1 MTNASFFLVP
11 FDEDDKDKSVWFL
24 DHDYLE
30 NMYGMFKKVNGK
42 QFSSCVGN
50 YRCTCW
56 LIQSIFC
63 IAREKIVG
71 WYHTG
76 PKLQQNDIAIN
87 ELIRRYTPNSILVI
101 IDAKP
106 KDLGLPTE
114 AYRAVEEIHDVSR
127 LYLICCQE
135 LNEIEPNDVLGWKS
149 NW

>member
-1 MTNASFFLVP
+1 MVMCKKYSLVVYHSEVSAEFIILSP
-11 FDEDDKDKSVWFL
+11 
-24 DHDYLE
+24 
-30 NMYGMFKKVNGK
+30 
-42 QFSSCVGN
+42 
-50 YRCTCW
+50 
-56 LIQSIFC
+56 

-114 AYRAVEEIHDVSR
+114 AYRAVEEIHDVSTEAAA
-127 LYLICCQE
+127 LFML
-135 LNEIEPNDVLGWKS
+135 
-149 NW
+149 